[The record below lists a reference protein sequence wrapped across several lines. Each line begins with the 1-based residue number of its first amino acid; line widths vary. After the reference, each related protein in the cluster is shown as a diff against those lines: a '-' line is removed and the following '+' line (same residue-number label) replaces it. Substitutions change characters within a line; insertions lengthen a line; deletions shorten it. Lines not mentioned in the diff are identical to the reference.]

1 LTAAPLIG
9 AVPLPADPLRRVKNL
24 NVEKIVNLWNQ
35 DLEEHAR
42 VFFEQARLV
51 QEWDEKFVD
60 NREKLNQLDV
70 ELGRV
75 QTKHEE
81 LHLVLN
87 NMEGSQTELEDLLNN
102 IERELMK
109 DRQVKP
115 LDNKRQDAGRYAEEI
130 NSQLGQM
137 ITRADTIVKQLNASA
152 GQETDSPLA
161 RIISVLST
169 QFDMLEWAEK
179 NTDILDKKLRDAQA
193 ILMDA
198 RLQ

>member
-1 LTAAPLIG
+1 
-9 AVPLPADPLRRVKNL
+9 
-24 NVEKIVNLWNQ
+24 
-35 DLEEHAR
+35 
-42 VFFEQARLV
+42 
-51 QEWDEKFVD
+51 
-60 NREKLNQLDV
+60 
-70 ELGRV
+70 
-75 QTKHEE
+75 
-81 LHLVLN
+81 
-87 NMEGSQTELEDLLNN
+87 
-102 IERELMK
+102 MK